1 MKMASAEVPEFVSVD
16 EYLAAE
22 ERSITKSEYIDGWVR
37 AMSGASVRHNIVKK
51 NSMFHLT
58 KVLRGQPCQPFD
70 SDMRLQ
76 IRRTGNTRFYYP
88 DLQVV
93 CESTPQT
100 ADYQDSPVLII
111 EVLSPSTRRY
121 DLDEKMQAYLQI
133 PTMQCYIVLEQHQP
147 LAIVMRRTTGGF
159 LRECVEGTQ
168 TNIELPFLGCSLA
181 MADIYEGIEF
191 TPTCVQESEVEYET
205 NVRD

>member
-1 MKMASAEVPEFVSVD
+1 MKMSSAEVPEFVSVD

-22 ERSITKSEYIDGWVR
+22 ERAMTKSEYIDGWVR
-37 AMSGASVRHNIVKK
+37 AMSGASVRHNIVKG
-51 NSMFHLT
+51 NCLIQ
-58 KVLRGQPCQPFD
+58 LGRRLNGQTCRPFD
-70 SDMRLQ
+70 SDMRLL
-76 IRRTGNTRFYYP
+76 IRSNASTRFYYP

-100 ADYQDSPVLII
+100 ANYQDSPVLII

-121 DLDEKMQAYLQI
+121 DLDEKMQAYLQL
-133 PTMQCYIVLEQHQP
+133 PTLKCYIVLEQHQP

-168 TNIELPFLGCSLA
+168 KNIDLPFLGCSLA

-205 NVRD
+205 NVMD